1 MNHNKV
7 KRSFIYLLCLFASL
21 SACQTTKEKPVE
33 DISEKPV
40 FIQVAQ
46 RDALVI
52 GQKIWMNEGSAKI
65 ENLTAWNEGENFAS
79 LGISHFIWY
88 PQGVAERFTET
99 FPNFLTFVEEE
110 GKRHLP
116 VWLEKNRDCPWTSR
130 RTFMRDQKTEKM
142 ESLRQFLLATIP
154 LQVQFMI
161 RRLERALPTMLE
173 TVNAEKKEKVRSRFY
188 QVAATPEGVYALV
201 DYVNFKGEGTAPSER
216 YQGKGWG
223 LLQVLDAMTDKH
235 THVLDNFADAAD
247 YTLTQRIKNS
257 PQARGESR
265 WLAGWRARI
274 TTYRPQ

>member
-1 MNHNKV
+1 MINHSMV
-7 KRSFIYLLCLFASL
+7 KFLSLFFLLSL
-21 SACQTTKEKPVE
+21 SACQTTPEKPVE
-33 DISEKPV
+33 EDLSEKPV

-65 ENLTAWNEGENFAS
+65 ENLTSWNEGENFAS

-130 RTFMRDQKTEKM
+130 RTFMRDQQSEKM

-161 RRLERALPTMLE
+161 RRLERALPTMLD
-173 TVNAEKKEKVRSRFY
+173 TVSADKKERIRERFY

-216 YQGKGWG
+216 YQGEGWG
-223 LLQVLDAMTDKH
+223 LLQVLDTMTDKH
-235 THVLDNFADAAD
+235 PHVLDNFADAAD
-247 YTLTQRIKNS
+247 HVLTQRVKNS

-265 WLAGWRARI
+265 WLAGWRVRI